1 MRVFSR
7 IVLVAVAAVLLAPAA
22 FASHLEADCPL
33 QLVASNPPASAFY
46 QSPHGVFR
54 FGSQVFALRGQT
66 VTTYTVTDLGDLQI
80 AREDFVGALGARE
93 SNGGVAFNAGFMYV
107 SSEAGLEVLDLR
119 GTRPGGTAPSLVMR
133 IPGLHYR
140 RLTVNPGSNLL
151 AGLFPAT
158 DLPCAPLLGSTTCFN
173 NIDLYDVSNPQNVHR
188 VGQLTSFNT
197 EAIAYNDVAFNYGF
211 LVATGV
217 GGTFA
222 YNVNNPAAPSRAG
235 QDVTPGLFLASN
247 GTNFLAVGND
257 QSILTFQIQVP
268 GPASAFFNPF
278 ELHTL
283 ATLRLERV
291 NPIAF
296 HHQAWIDDA
305 AGRLITMVD
314 EVDPHTLLPARTFAF
329 DTFDYAV
336 PMYEGKDP
344 RLYEQVSYTQTDEV
358 KHNPVAVGPYIYVI
372 GERSGLQ
379 SYGVCGQ
386 MDGRIEWDAPQSL
399 PCGGA
404 EIHGWVTGA
413 TKIANVELFL
423 DGGSLG
429 AATLTGPPRTDIPST
444 TPVTPWRINVNLDAT
459 PKGEHVLRAVG
470 TDITGNRR
478 QFSSVRVVF
487 GGPGQN
493 CFVRRRSSGK

>member
-1 MRVFSR
+1 MRVFFR
-7 IVLVAVAAVLLAPAA
+7 IVLVAVAAALPFTSAA

-54 FGSQVFALRGQT
+54 FGTQVFALRGQT
-66 VTTYTVTDLGDLQI
+66 LTTYTVTDLGDLTI
-80 AREDFVGALGARE
+80 AREDFVGTLGARE
-93 SNGGVAFNAGFMYV
+93 SNGGVAFNAGFMYI

-119 GTRPGGTAPSLVMR
+119 NVRPGGNAPLLVSRMA
-133 IPGLHYR
+133 GLHYR
-140 RLTVNPGSNLL
+140 RMAVSPSNIL
-151 AGLFPAT
+151 AAVYPST
-158 DLPCAPLLGSTTCFN
+158 DLPCAPLVGSLTCFN
-173 NIDLYDVSNPQNVHR
+173 NIDLYDVSNTSNIRR
-188 VGQLTSFNT
+188 VGQITSFSSDT
-197 EAIAYNDVAFNYGF
+197 IAFNDVAFNYGF

-222 YNVNNPAAPSRAG
+222 YNISTPASPVRIATDA
-235 QDVTPGLFLASN
+235 TPGIFLASN
-247 GTNFLAVGND
+247 GANFLAIGND
-257 QSILTFQIQVP
+257 GAILTEIIQIP
-268 GPASAFFNPF
+268 GPASVFFNPF

-283 ATLRLERV
+283 AALRTERT

-314 EVDPHTLLPARTFAF
+314 EVDPHTMLPARTFAF

-336 PMYEGKDP
+336 PMFEGKDP
-344 RLYEQVSYTQTDEV
+344 RLYEQVSYTMVDEV
-358 KHNPVAVGPYIYVI
+358 KYNPVAVGPYVYVI

-386 MDGRIEWDAPQSL
+386 MDGRIEWESPLAL

-444 TPVTPWRINVNLDAT
+444 TPVTPWRINVNLDAIS
-459 PKGEHVLRAVG
+459 KGEHTLRAVG
-470 TDITGNRR
+470 TDILGNRR

>member
-1 MRVFSR
+1 MSFDSGVVF
-7 IVLVAVAAVLLAPAA
+7 
-22 FASHLEADCPL
+22 
-33 QLVASNPPASAFY
+33 
-46 QSPHGVFR
+46 
-54 FGSQVFALRGQT
+54 
-66 VTTYTVTDLGDLQI
+66 
-80 AREDFVGALGARE
+80 
-93 SNGGVAFNAGFMYV
+93 
-107 SSEAGLEVLDLR
+107 
-119 GTRPGGTAPSLVMR
+119 
-133 IPGLHYR
+133 
-140 RLTVNPGSNLL
+140 
-151 AGLFPAT
+151 
-158 DLPCAPLLGSTTCFN
+158 
-173 NIDLYDVSNPQNVHR
+173 
-188 VGQLTSFNT
+188 
-197 EAIAYNDVAFNYGF
+197 NDVTFNYGF

-217 GGTFA
+217 GGTVG
-222 YNVNNPAAPSRAG
+222 YDIAAPA
-235 QDVTPGLFLASN
+235 TPVRLGFDTTQGIFLASN
-247 GTNFLAVGND
+247 GANLLAIGND
-257 QSILTFQIQVP
+257 SAILTETIQVATP
-268 GPASAFFNPF
+268 GSSFFTPF

-283 ATLRLERV
+283 ATLRVDRT

-314 EVDPHTLLPARTFAF
+314 EVDPHTLQPARTFAF

-344 RLYEQVSYTQTDEV
+344 RLYEQVSYTLIDEV
-358 KHNPVAVGPYIYVI
+358 KYNPVAVGPYVYVI

-386 MDGRIEWDAPQSL
+386 MDGRIEWESPQTL

-429 AATLTGPPRTDIPST
+429 AATLTGPPRTDVPST

-459 PKGEHVLRAVG
+459 SKGEHVLRAVR
-470 TDITGNRR
+470 TDILGNRR

-493 CFVRRRSSGK
+493 CFVRRRASGK

>member
-1 MRVFSR
+1 MCSRMR
-7 IVLVAVAAVLLAPAA
+7 
-22 FASHLEADCPL
+22 E
-33 QLVASNPPASAFY
+33 
-46 QSPHGVFR
+46 
-54 FGSQVFALRGQT
+54 
-66 VTTYTVTDLGDLQI
+66 
-80 AREDFVGALGARE
+80 
-93 SNGGVAFNAGFMYV
+93 V
-107 SSEAGLEVLDLR
+107 SSF
-119 GTRPGGTAPSLVMR
+119 PPSSAR
-133 IPGLHYR
+133 
-140 RLTVNPGSNLL
+140 
-151 AGLFPAT
+151 
-158 DLPCAPLLGSTTCFN
+158 
-173 NIDLYDVSNPQNVHR
+173 
-188 VGQLTSFNT
+188 
-197 EAIAYNDVAFNYGF
+197 
-211 LVATGV
+211 
-217 GGTFA
+217 
-222 YNVNNPAAPSRAG
+222 
-235 QDVTPGLFLASN
+235 TPGIFLASN
-247 GTNFLAVGND
+247 GANFLAIGND
-257 QSILTFQIQVP
+257 DAILTEIIQIP
-268 GPASAFFNPF
+268 GPTSVFFNPF

-283 ATLRLERV
+283 ATLRTERS

-314 EVDPHTLLPARTFAF
+314 EVDPHTLQPARTFAF

-344 RLYEQVSYTQTDEV
+344 RLYEQVSYTLIDEV
-358 KHNPVAVGPYIYVI
+358 KYNPVAVGPYVYVI

-386 MDGRIEWDAPQSL
+386 MDGRIEWESPFAL

-429 AATLTGPPRTDIPST
+429 AATLTGPPRTDVPST

-459 PKGEHVLRAVG
+459 SKGEHVLRAVG
-470 TDITGNRR
+470 TDILGNRR

-493 CFVRRRSSGK
+493 CFVRRRASGK

>member
-7 IVLVAVAAVLLAPAA
+7 IVLIVVSAALLLVPAV
-22 FASHLEADCPL
+22 FASHLQADCPL

-66 VTTYTVTDLGDLQI
+66 LTTYTVTDLGDLTV

-93 SNGGVAFNAGFMYV
+93 SNGGVAFNAGFMYI

-119 GTRPGGTAPSLVMR
+119 NVRPGGSAPALVSRMAN
-133 IPGLHYR
+133 LHYR
-140 RLTVNPGSNLL
+140 RMAVSPNNIL
-151 AGLFPAT
+151 AAVYPAT
-158 DLPCAPLLGSTTCFN
+158 DLPCAPLTFSTTCFN
-173 NIDLYDVSNPQNVHR
+173 NIDLYDVSNVTNIHR
-188 VGQLTSFNT
+188 VGQLTAYST

-211 LVATGV
+211 LVATGI

-222 YNVNNPAAPSRAG
+222 YNVNNPAAPVRIAT
-235 QDVTPGLFLASN
+235 DATPGIFLASN
-247 GTNFLAVGND
+247 GTNFLAIGND
-257 QSILTFQIQVP
+257 DAILTEVIRVP

-283 ATLRLERV
+283 ATLRTERT

-314 EVDPHTLLPARTFAF
+314 EIDPHTLQPARTFAF

-336 PMYEGKDP
+336 PMYEGSDP
-344 RLYEQVSYTQTDEV
+344 RAYEQVSYTLIDEV
-358 KHNPVAVGPYIYVI
+358 KYNPVAVGANVYVI

-379 SYGVCGQ
+379 TYGACGQ
-386 MDGRIEWDAPQSL
+386 MTGRIEWDGTLSL
-399 PCGGA
+399 SCGGA

-429 AATLTGPPRTDIPST
+429 AASLTGPPRTDVPST

-470 TDITGNRR
+470 TDINGNRR
-478 QFSSVRVVF
+478 QFSSVRVLF
-487 GGPGQN
+487 NGPGLN
-493 CFVRRRSSGK
+493 CFTRRRASGK

>member
-1 MRVFSR
+1 MRVFLR
-7 IVLVAVAAVLLAPAA
+7 IVLVAVAAAMLSTSAA

-54 FGSQVFALRGQT
+54 FGTQVFALRGQT
-66 VTTYTVTDLGDLQI
+66 LTTYTVTDLGDLAI

-107 SSEAGLEVLDLR
+107 SSEAGLEILDLR
-119 GTRPGGTAPSLVMR
+119 GVRPGGNPPLLVSR
-133 IPGLHYR
+133 ISGLHYR
-140 RLTVNPGSNLL
+140 RMAVSPRNIL
-151 AGLFPAT
+151 AAVYPAT
-158 DLPCAPLLGSTTCFN
+158 DLPCAPFPSSTACFN
-173 NIDLYDVSNPQNVHR
+173 MIDLYDVSNTSNIRR
-188 VGQLTSFNT
+188 VGRIMSFDSGVVF
-197 EAIAYNDVAFNYGF
+197 NDVTFNYGF

-217 GGTFA
+217 GGTVG
-222 YNVNNPAAPSRAG
+222 YDIAAPA
-235 QDVTPGLFLASN
+235 TPVRLGFDTTQGIFLASN
-247 GTNFLAVGND
+247 GANLLAIGND
-257 QSILTFQIQVP
+257 TAILTETIQVATP
-268 GPASAFFNPF
+268 GSSFFTPF

-283 ATLRLERV
+283 ATLRVDRT

-314 EVDPHTLLPARTFAF
+314 EVDPHTLQPARTFAF

-344 RLYEQVSYTQTDEV
+344 RLYEQVSYTQIDEV
-358 KHNPVAVGPYIYVI
+358 KFNPVAVGPYVYVI

-386 MDGRIEWDAPQSL
+386 MDGRIEWEAPFAL

-404 EIHGWVTGA
+404 EIHGWITGA

-429 AATLTGPPRTDIPST
+429 AATLTGPPRTDVPST

-459 PKGEHVLRAVG
+459 TKGEHVLRAVG
-470 TDITGNRR
+470 TDILGNRR

-493 CFVRRRSSGK
+493 CFVRRRASGK